1 MYTAN
6 NGHLLNL
13 FGPKV
18 GLLFF
23 VALLSGLSSGLLA
36 QRSSSNFNY
45 NAFNKKDYYFGITL
59 GYNSSNYR
67 IIHDQSFILND
78 TVKVLES
85 ANGPG
90 FNLGIVTN
98 IKFGENFD
106 FRFNLP
112 TLSFA
117 ERRLQY
123 TLVSKEIQS
132 RKIESVFIDFPVQ
145 IRYKSKPYHDVRAFV
160 IFGAKY
166 SLDLASNSRARQSDD
181 LIRIA
186 RQDFLLEYGVGL
198 QFFFPYFILSPE
210 IKFSHGLMNIHDR
223 NAGLIYSSVIDRLLA
238 RGLTISFHFEG

>member
-1 MYTAN
+1 MYSVN
-6 NGHLLNL
+6 NGNLLNL
-13 FGPKV
+13 FGHKV
-18 GLLFF
+18 GLLVF

-45 NAFNKKDYYFGITL
+45 NSFNKKDYYFGITL

-98 IKFGENFD
+98 IKLGENFD

-132 RKIESVFIDFPVQ
+132 RKVESVFIDFPVQ

-166 SLDLASNSRARQSDD
+166 SLDLASNSRARQADD